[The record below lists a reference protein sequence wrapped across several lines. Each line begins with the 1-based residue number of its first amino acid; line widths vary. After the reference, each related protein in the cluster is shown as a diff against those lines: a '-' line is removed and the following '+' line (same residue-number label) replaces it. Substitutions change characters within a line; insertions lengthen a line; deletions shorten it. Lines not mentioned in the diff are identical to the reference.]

1 MTVFPLGS
9 FGNRVSNWNPG
20 RILSAGCQT
29 GHDERHSE
37 DIVTNR
43 AGIKLLDFA
52 ADHSL
57 SILNGKF
64 GGSSGNYT
72 YVSVGASVVD
82 YIMTSWNIRTEIKNL
97 SLLPIGTSDHYP
109 IGITALVTN
118 TESVNSNNHKLVLNI
133 TTETRQ
139 RFEDELENTV
149 PPPKDNSSDVN
160 ILSTEFTNAIMK
172 AAHKTG
178 ATKKRQHRPTQNKP
192 WFDRDCQNKLKALQE
207 LKEEI
212 HTGSA
217 TDAFDDLREVRRE
230 YQKLYKLKKKMYYK
244 NIEDTINHAKNAGEY
259 WNAVNKLRPRPSIS
273 NPISPEEWERF
284 YRLVL
289 PPKRTT

>member
-1 MTVFPLGS
+1 MYVLLFVDEAFRKLEEYLEIHNQTDD
-9 FGNRVSNWNPG
+9 VSLIIGGDFNARTSSLDND
-20 RILSAGCQT
+20 SACPT
-29 GHDERHSE
+29 GYDERHSE

-43 AGIKLLDFA
+43 AGNKLLDFA

-97 SLLPIGTSDHYP
+97 CVLPIGTSDHYP
-109 IGITALVTN
+109 IGITPLVTN
-118 TESVNSNNHKLVLNI
+118 TESVNSIDKKLVMNI

-139 RFEDELENTV
+139 RFEDELENTA
-149 PPPKDNSSDVN
+149 PPHKDNSSDVN

-207 LKEEI
+207 LKEDLQPSA
-212 HTGSA
+212 GS
-217 TDAFDDLREVRRE
+217 FVGML
-230 YQKLYKLKKKMYYK
+230 
-244 NIEDTINHAKNAGEY
+244 
-259 WNAVNKLRPRPSIS
+259 W
-273 NPISPEEWERF
+273 
-284 YRLVL
+284 RLQHL
-289 PPKRTT
+289 SE